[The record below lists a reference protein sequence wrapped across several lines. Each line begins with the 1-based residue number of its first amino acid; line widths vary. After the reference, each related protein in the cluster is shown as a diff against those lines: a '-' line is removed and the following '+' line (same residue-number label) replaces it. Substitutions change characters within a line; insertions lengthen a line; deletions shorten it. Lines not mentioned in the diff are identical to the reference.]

1 MNRKIV
7 LASASPRRK
16 ELLEKVGLSPSQVV
30 PSGIDEN
37 IDEENPENLVQKLS
51 AMKAKDVAKQFS
63 ADEIIIAA
71 DTIVVCEGNVLGK
84 PSSREDARQML
95 RLMAGRSHDVYTGVT
110 LVLKQ
115 GEEEKRKTFF
125 EKTEVVLYPMADEEI
140 EAYVATGESDDK
152 AGAYGIQGYFA
163 RFIKGMVG
171 DYYNVVGLPV
181 GRVYQELKDRM

>member
-37 IDEENPENLVQKLS
+37 IDEENPENLVQMLS
-51 AMKAKDVAKQFS
+51 AMKAKDVAKKFS
-63 ADEIIIAA
+63 DDEIIIAA
-71 DTIVVCEGNVLGK
+71 DTIVVCEGKVLGK

-115 GEEEKRKTFF
+115 GEEEQRKTFF

-140 EAYVATGESDDK
+140 EVYVATGESDDK